1 MCIIMYVCMYVCVY
15 VCVCVCVY
23 IVCMHLCIIIIY
35 FADLVN
41 NHVIQLYPLMSRDF
55 IKAGYLHKTPANKLV
70 SYHWKSFV
78 ASIHCR
84 PFLV

>member
-1 MCIIMYVCMYVCVY
+1 MCIIMYVCVY
-15 VCVCVCVY
+15 VCVCVY

-70 SYHWKSFV
+70 S
-78 ASIHCR
+78 
-84 PFLV
+84 